1 MKDIPE
7 ADVRMAAAVLAK
19 IAALS
24 SRPAFGKAAVLAW
37 AEVLHDIPEEHA
49 LLAVAQHFETS
60 AEFIMPAHIRRIVE
74 DREFRNAR
82 LIECHGAPD
91 YPDMLTD
98 YQREVYR
105 TVFLWRL
112 DRGESWA
119 VATERADGDVTST
132 MTGEERTRVAAEVAA
147 YRAQHRTVTPARP
160 LRAVQS

>member
-1 MKDIPE
+1 MTISRE
-7 ADVRMAAAVLAK
+7 DVETAAAVCER
-19 IAALS
+19 IAVFS
-24 SRPAFGKAAVLAW
+24 PSRVFDEVAIAAW
-37 AEVLHDIPEEHA
+37 AEVLHGIPA
-49 LLAVAQHFETS
+49 DDGVAAVIKHYGESTDW
-60 AEFIMPAHIRRIVE
+60 IMPAHIRRIVE
-74 DREFRNAR
+74 DRDFRNAR
-82 LIECHGAPD
+82 LIERHGAPD

-112 DRGESWA
+112 ARGESWA

-132 MTGEERTRVAAEVAA
+132 MTGEEHTRVAAEVAA